1 MAEIKA
7 DKLERE
13 YVIPLRI
20 KWKRVPR
27 YKKANRAVKAIKEF
41 LVQHMKIRDR
51 DLNKIKVDKFLNE
64 FVWFR
69 GIKNPPAK
77 IKVKAIK
84 EGEIVRVELSELPKD
99 LKFKKARLE
108 RRDKKAK
115 EIAEKKKSTIEKL
128 KEAREHKEEENKT
141 QETSEEAKEK
151 EEKKEANVEATE
163 KLEKEMA
170 KEEKHI
176 TKPKSPKQVKNDR
189 VGYNQSSRGK

>member
-1 MAEIKA
+1 MAEIKS
-7 DKLERE
+7 DKIERE
-13 YVIPLRI
+13 YIIPLRI

-27 YKKANRAVKAIKEF
+27 YKKTNRAVKAIKEF

-64 FVWFR
+64 YVWFR
-69 GIKNPPAK
+69 GIQNPPAK

-84 EGEIVRVELSELPKD
+84 EGDIVKVELFELPND

-108 RRDKKAK
+108 KRDKKAL
-115 EIAEKKKSTIEKL
+115 EIAEKKKSAIEKL
-128 KEAREHKEEENKT
+128 KEARENREEEIKA
-141 QETSEEAKEK
+141 QETPEEAKEK
-151 EEKKEANVEATE
+151 EEKKAASVEATE

-170 KEEKHI
+170 NQDKHI
-176 TKPKSPKQVKNDR
+176 AKAKSPKQVKNDR

>member
-1 MAEIKA
+1 MAEIKS
-7 DKLERE
+7 DKIERE

-51 DLNKIKVDKFLNE
+51 DLNKIKVDKYLNE
-64 FVWFR
+64 YVWFR
-69 GIKNPPAK
+69 GIQNPPAK

-84 EGEIVRVELSELPKD
+84 EGDIVKVELFELPND
-99 LKFKKARLE
+99 LKFKKVRLE
-108 RRDKKAK
+108 KRDKKAM
-115 EIAEKKKSTIEKL
+115 EIAEKKKSTIERL
-128 KEAREHKEEENKT
+128 KEARENKEEAKVA
-141 QETSEEAKEK
+141 ETPEEAKEK

-170 KEEKHI
+170 KSEKHE
-176 TKPKSPKQVKNDR
+176 TKAKSPKQVKNDR
-189 VGYNQSSRGK
+189 VGYNQSSRGR